1 MIKYNFAK
9 LILALIIISVISCSE
24 LELKSKWNE
33 KEISIDGK
41 KQDWEG
47 NLNYFDDEKVALGI
61 TNDEENIYIC
71 LLTSDRSKVMKILNN
86 GFTIWFES
94 PNNDKNNFGV
104 QYPIRKEFS
113 GKMEIVPEMKDRNE
127 FGQKNNSPSN
137 EGKFENKLIEK
148 FKAEQDEIL
157 IVDDE
162 NFPLNVYKLK
172 NDSGLEVFVNIEQNQ
187 LVYELRIP
195 YAQNI
200 KNKIY
205 YDAEPNDE
213 INLRFASGEI
223 EKHDF
228 IDREG
233 GKRGGMRNP
242 DGDTNER
249 EFSQRARK
257 GEMGERPGMNDM
269 MKPIEFNVKILLAS
283 KN

>member
-1 MIKYNFAK
+1 MIK
-9 LILALIIISVISCSE
+9 LINANLIIVLIIISVISCAD

-33 KEISIDGK
+33 KNILIDGG

-47 NLNYFDDEKVALGI
+47 NLNYFEDEKVAIGI
-61 TNDEENIYIC
+61 SNDDDNIYLC
-71 LLTSDRSKVMKILNN
+71 LVTSDRSKVMKILNN

-94 PNNDKNNFGV
+94 PNNDLNNFGI
-104 QYPIRKEFS
+104 QYPIKNDF
-113 GKMEIVPEMKDRNE
+113 GDKMGNFQQSQNRNE
-127 FGQKNNSPSN
+127 FDQINNIPQN
-137 EGKFENKLIEK
+137 DGKFENRLIEK

-233 GKRGGMRNP
+233 SKRGGMRNP

-257 GEMGERPGMNDM
+257 GEMGERPGMNEM